1 MSQSQR
7 TIGVCNGVG
16 NFLALNAIVR
26 GIVRPVIRVY
36 AARTAGIDFEDL
48 R

>member
-1 MSQSQR
+1 VSQPQR

-16 NFLALNAIVR
+16 DFPAMTAIVR
-26 GIVRPVIRVY
+26 GIVRAAIRVY
-36 AARTAGIDFEDL
+36 AARTAGINFEDL